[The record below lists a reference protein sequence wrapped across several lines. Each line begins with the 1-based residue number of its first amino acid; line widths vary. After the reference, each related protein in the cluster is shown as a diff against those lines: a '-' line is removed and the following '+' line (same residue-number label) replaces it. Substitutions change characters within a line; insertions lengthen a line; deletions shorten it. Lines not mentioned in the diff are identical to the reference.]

1 MTVQNPIE
9 FILNVYK
16 PVSLSSYDVVRKV
29 KQILPGIK
37 VGHGGTLDPFAEGV
51 LLILIGKATKRMTEL
66 LKHRKSYEAILR
78 LGSASATGDNT
89 SDITD
94 TAAVPEINESVLKN
108 LESQFSGEITQVP
121 PAFSAKKINGKPAYK
136 YARKGQKVILK
147 PITVFISDLTLNMI
161 DECSMRINVTCSSG
175 TYIRVLG
182 EDIARAIG
190 TCGYLTFL
198 KRTRIGEYKINE
210 AIPVENLQSAI
221 SNLALTGR

>member
-16 PVSLSSYDVVRKV
+16 PVNLSSYDVVRKV

-66 LKHRKSYEAILR
+66 LKHRKSYKAILK

-89 SDITD
+89 SDITE

-190 TCGYLTFL
+190 TCGYLTSL
-198 KRTRIGEYKINE
+198 KRTRIGEYKIND

-221 SNLALTGR
+221 SNLALTGV

>member
-1 MTVQNPIE
+1 MTFQNPIE

-16 PVSLSSYDVVRKV
+16 PVNLSSYDVVRKV

-66 LKHRKSYEAILR
+66 LKYRKSYEAILR

-89 SDITD
+89 SGITE

-136 YARKGQKVILK
+136 YARKGQKVILE

-161 DECSMRINVTCSSG
+161 DECSMSINVTCSSG

-190 TCGYLTFL
+190 TCGYLTSL
-198 KRTRIGEYKINE
+198 KRTRIGEYKIND

-221 SNLALTGR
+221 SNLALTGV

>member
-37 VGHGGTLDPFAEGV
+37 VGHGGTWDPFAEGV

-66 LKHRKSYEAILR
+66 LKHRKSYEAILK

-89 SDITD
+89 SDITE

-108 LESQFSGEITQVP
+108 LESQFSGEITQAP

>member
-1 MTVQNPIE
+1 MTFQNPIE
-9 FILNVYK
+9 LILNVYK
-16 PVSLSSYDVVRKV
+16 PVNLSSYDVVRKV

-89 SDITD
+89 SDITE

-108 LESQFSGEITQVP
+108 LESKFSGEITQAP

-161 DECSMRINVTCSSG
+161 DECSMKINVTCSSG

-198 KRTRIGEYKINE
+198 KRTRIGEYKIND
-210 AIPVENLQSAI
+210 AIPVENLQSAV
-221 SNLALTGR
+221 SNLVTTGL

>member
-16 PVSLSSYDVVRKV
+16 PVNLSSYDVVRKV

-66 LKHRKSYEAILR
+66 LKHRKSYEAILK

-89 SDITD
+89 SDITE

-108 LESQFSGEITQVP
+108 LESQFSGEITQAP

-221 SNLALTGR
+221 SNLALTGI